1 MQTKVKLQPFLVRLH
16 PETRAMLDKA
26 TLEQGRS
33 RASIVDAAIRESLA
47 DKYAANMSDRLDV
60 FLGTKA

>member
-16 PETRAMLDKA
+16 PDTRAMLDKA

-33 RASIVDAAIRESLA
+33 RASIVDAAIRDLLA
-47 DKYAANMSDRLDV
+47 DKYAATVNDRLDT
-60 FLGTKA
+60 LLHGR